1 MSGLKHTNKLHGHRV
16 LVIGGSSGIGFSV
29 AEAALEHGANVILSS
44 SSQKKLD
51 AAAARLRDHGK
62 ANHLTSVDVSTKTC
76 NLLDLQTLDEEI
88 KGLLEFA
95 TQGGKLDHVIYT
107 AGDKFNQTPHAEV
120 TVDIFY
126 ATAMLRN
133 TAVVIITKYLPQYI
147 NSDIRSSLT
156 LTSGT
161 NGWRPFPNWGLVSGI
176 CSFTEGYARGLAV
189 DMKPVR
195 VNCISPGAVFTE
207 FLQATPKE
215 QLDGFLGQLKAQ
227 ALTGTVAR
235 PDEVAEAYV
244 LSMKSTFITGQTI
257 HADGGR
263 LVGDSR

>member
-1 MSGLKHTNKLHGHRV
+1 MPGLKHTNKLQGQRV
-16 LVIGGSSGIGFSV
+16 LVIGGSSGIGFSA
-29 AEAALEHGANVILSS
+29 AEAALEHGAKVILSS

-51 AAAARLRDHGK
+51 TAAARLRDHGE
-62 ANHLTSVDVSTKTC
+62 ANGLTSVDVTTKTC
-76 NLLDLQTLDEEI
+76 NLTDPLKLEEEI

-95 TQGGKLDHVIYT
+95 TQDGKLDHVIYT
-107 AGDKFNQTPHAEV
+107 AGDNLNLTPRTEV

-126 ATAMLRN
+126 AAAMVRN
-133 TAVVIITKYLPQYI
+133 TAVVILAKHLSQYI

-161 NGWRPFPNWGLVSGI
+161 NGWRPFPNWGLMSGI

-189 DMKPVR
+189 DLKPVR
-195 VNCISPGAVFTE
+195 VNCICPGAVFTE
-207 FLQATPKE
+207 LLEATPKD
-215 QLDGFLGQLKAQ
+215 QLDGFLGILKTQ

-244 LSMKSTFITGQTI
+244 LSMKSTFLTGQTI